1 MEIKDIK
8 YFVEIAEQK
17 SMRKAAAN
25 LYVSQPNLTR
35 AVQSLEREFGSEL
48 LNRTNK
54 GVEMTTF
61 GEGFYYYAKSI
72 LKQVEEISMIK
83 LQTENYIES
92 RISIAIGKLI
102 MRDDMIFQYYET
114 IRARRTGINIMET
127 TIEEVLNQVQQTKAD
142 IGIVTINSMQMFS
155 FHKLAEI
162 KELEMH
168 EIGQGPLYVQ
178 LGKKNPLYGR
188 TSVDAEELLPYSRVR
203 LPLDYFANVN
213 NSMRIDGK
221 IQISDF
227 DKTIQIN
234 NYHAI
239 INMVKRTD
247 SFIFG
252 SKWQV
257 EELKRGQINSLLLN
271 NCDVHQKLIWIKRKR
286 EILSPQVKDF
296 LKLFMECYAD

>member
-1 MEIKDIK
+1 M
-8 YFVEIAEQK
+8 
-17 SMRKAAAN
+17 SSWGRKIHCM
-25 LYVSQPNLTR
+25 
-35 AVQSLEREFGSEL
+35 G
-48 LNRTNK
+48 
-54 GVEMTTF
+54 
-61 GEGFYYYAKSI
+61 
-72 LKQVEEISMIK
+72 
-83 LQTENYIES
+83 
-92 RISIAIGKLI
+92 
-102 MRDDMIFQYYET
+102 
-114 IRARRTGINIMET
+114 
-127 TIEEVLNQVQQTKAD
+127 
-142 IGIVTINSMQMFS
+142 
-155 FHKLAEI
+155 
-162 KELEMH
+162 
-168 EIGQGPLYVQ
+168 GQ
-178 LGKKNPLYGR
+178 
-188 TSVDAEELLPYSRVR
+188 SVDAEELLPYSRVR

-252 SKWQV
+252 SKWQI